1 MSIHLSQRE
10 IRKGYK
16 GVKRLA
22 QKYFAEGKT
31 WQSLVFVKHCAVL
44 AQQFNWIYADD
55 ELEDLLGRIG
65 SRVVEEKVDSFTS
78 IPGRVV
84 FYDDFCTSFVLALQY
99 MRALVA
105 QNKEVL
111 YITSKNVSQKT
122 KFDTIVDEVGS
133 YPGVTVKY
141 LHEENAFDRI
151 RSLYRLIIDFH
162 PEKLLLHMKA
172 FTYQL
177 PVFYVLP
184 SGIERYII
192 NLADQTFWLG
202 KKAIDYS
209 LEFRPFGASIS
220 LQRRGLKPEQLLM
233 VPFYPIIDDNPFAGF
248 PQQCTLDKVIIF
260 SGGDL
265 YKVIDKKRMYW
276 KLVKGLLEKY
286 PNTVFL
292 FASKIN
298 HKAST
303 IVNDFIR
310 SNKYEDRFFYID
322 YRKDISEV
330 FKHCDIFMGT
340 CPASGSL
347 MSQLAAYHAKPILQY
362 YYPNTPDD
370 ETEQAICINEKFA
383 ISHYDEESFYEEAEK
398 LISDRDYRRM
408 KGEILKSAMTQ
419 LGQFND
425 WVSETLATNKSQLPL
440 CIFQVDNSCLEKRWF
455 YLEETGYVDTLP
467 FLYGILGKTR
477 SLLSV
482 PSVFLKKTVNR
493 LFFRN
498 TVR

>member
-1 MSIHLSQRE
+1 MSIHLSRRE

-31 WQSLVFVKHCAVL
+31 WQSLVYVKHCAVL

-55 ELEDLLGRIG
+55 ELEDMLGGIG

-99 MRALVA
+99 LRALVA

-122 KFDTIVDEVGS
+122 KFDTIVDEVSS

-151 RSLYRLIIDFH
+151 RSLYRLIVDFR

-177 PVFYVLP
+177 PAFYVLP

-233 VPFYPIIDDNPFAGF
+233 VPFYPITDKNAFAGF
-248 PQQCTLDKVIIF
+248 PPSCTEDKIIVF
-260 SGGDL
+260 SGGDM
-265 YKVIDKKRMYW
+265 YKVSDCRRSYW
-276 KLVKGLLEKY
+276 RLVKELLKRHPEI
-286 PNTVFL
+286 VFL
-292 FASKIN
+292 FATK
-298 HKAST
+298 
-303 IVNDFIR
+303 VNPSGEADVRHFIE
-310 SNKYEDRFFYID
+310 SNGLSDRFFFIGF
-322 YRKDISEV
+322 RKDIYEV
-330 FKHCDIFMGT
+330 FRHCDIYMGT

-347 MSQLAAYHAKPILQY
+347 MSQLAAVNAKPILQY
-362 YYPNTPDD
+362 YMPGTPDD
-370 ETEQAICINEKFA
+370 ETEQAICFNDRFPISFSRTDDFFA
-383 ISHYDEESFYEEAEK
+383 EAER
-398 LISDRDYRRM
+398 LVRDQAYRISQGERLFRAMIRPEQFDRVV
-408 KGEILKSAMTQ
+408 A
-419 LGQFND
+419 
-425 WVSETLATNKSQLPL
+425 
-440 CIFQVDNSCLEKRWF
+440 
-455 YLEETGYVDTLP
+455 DTLETNRTQVSFQTFDVDYTLLDRRWYELEVLGHTDTLS
-467 FLYGILGKTR
+467 FLYGVLKKGGLLR
-477 SLLSV
+477 SFPTLLMKKKLSTLLSK
-482 PSVFLKKTVNR
+482 LK
-493 LFFRN
+493 
-498 TVR
+498 